1 MQNAPPITPT
11 SMRCAQCG
19 YDLSGAA
26 IGGVCAEC
34 GLSVAETIRRQT
46 QGLRSSGVATTCMVL
61 GILSI
66 AVCMPLGPVA
76 IIWYFRAMKEI
87 GQGGYNDGSRSM
99 AKAGLIMGIIGTAII
114 ALYAVIVLLGLAL

>member
-46 QGLRSSGVATTCMVL
+46 QGTKSSGKATTCMVI
-61 GILSI
+61 GIISV
-66 AVCMPLGPVA
+66 AVCMPLGPIA
-76 IIWYFRAMKEI
+76 IVLYFGAMKELS
-87 GQGGYNDGSRSM
+87 QGGFSDSSRTM
-99 AKAGLIMGIIGTAII
+99 AKAGLIMGIIGTCITGMYALILVLGI
-114 ALYAVIVLLGLAL
+114 AL